1 MEIDGV
7 ATVVGAGEEV
17 GAAGGEGDEPPDPQA
32 AVNARN
38 MTAVITPRLDLNQ
51 ALVVVF
57 CTYTLSTYFLDAKE
71 KKYHRFYLFV
81 RRYSS

>member
-7 ATVVGAGEEV
+7 ATVVGAEGEF
-17 GAAGGEGDEPPDPQA
+17 DEPPDPQA

-51 ALVVVF
+51 ALVAVF
-57 CTYTLSTYFLDAKE
+57 CTYTLSTYFFDGEGENVSSL
-71 KKYHRFYLFV
+71 LFV
-81 RRYSS
+81 RPTVQQLRR